1 MSLVI
6 IFIFSGYW
14 YEWKVIPSAETEALR
29 VLWCRNRL
37 SFHFFKFAEIFVFEL
52 FISVGGAGV
61 WRYGSIFSYLNFF
74 KLLLCNRNYWFI
86 KSIFV
91 MFSLLIITIS
101 NYWLLPMILCVYVNL
116 FGPLGWSI
124 LRYRVFCF
132 FELWWKKRW
141 LDWWIRLCLQKL
153 IVQVLAVWRIHDSL
167 GEDITFLC

>member
-1 MSLVI
+1 MNGKLYLVLRQKLWGFFDAGTGCRSISLN
-6 IFIFSGYW
+6 
-14 YEWKVIPSAETEALR
+14 L
-29 VLWCRNRL
+29 LWNFWFWA
-37 SFHFFKFAEIFVFEL
+37 FHFCR
-52 FISVGGAGV
+52 GAGV

-124 LRYRVFCF
+124 LRYRVFGF
-132 FELWWKKRW
+132 SELWWKKRW
-141 LDWWIRLCLQKL
+141 LDWWIGLCLQKL
-153 IVQVLAVWRIHDSL
+153 IVQVLGMWRIHDSL
-167 GEDITFLC
+167 GEDIMFVC